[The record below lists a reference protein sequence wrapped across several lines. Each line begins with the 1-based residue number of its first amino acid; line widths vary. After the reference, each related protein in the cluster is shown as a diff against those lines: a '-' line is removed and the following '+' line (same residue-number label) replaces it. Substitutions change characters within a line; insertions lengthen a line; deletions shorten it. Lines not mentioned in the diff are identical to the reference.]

1 MEELSSVGE
10 QVFAAECILSKRLRK
25 VRASPPSP
33 LAHPA
38 LCAAHRPLFSPR
50 RASWNTWSSGAAGPL
65 SESPVRGRLPACAS
79 RPGWERRGDPLL
91 SGPGGKFCSSG
102 PGGRRPTGDA
112 LCLRAY
118 GERAGRPPAPA
129 PSGPALLRAARFW
142 RPFVACAP
150 ALERAVAGAGH
161 GPLPLPKLP
170 CCNLR
175 FLLVGAPPF
184 LAPLRALAF
193 FLMKGRDPA
202 FPGRGFFCI
211 CPATFLPGPHPL
223 PMPPSNPS
231 ALAALSAVSATLFC
245 LLPQLP
251 LPYLS
256 SLPSLAQ
263 GQARGIPS
271 AALLFVGI
279 CFLPR
284 RRLLSPLVACWDLG
298 LEVAVCLWV

>member
-91 SGPGGKFCSSG
+91 SGPGGKFCGSG

-112 LCLRAY
+112 LCLRAH
-118 GERAGRPPAPA
+118 GERVGRPPAPA

-170 CCNLR
+170 RCNLR
-175 FLLVGAPPF
+175 FLLVVAPPLSPPPPRACF
-184 LAPLRALAF
+184 LLNEGKGPGLPRKGLLLHLPRNLPSWTPSPPDAPL
-193 FLMKGRDPA
+193 KPQCS
-202 FPGRGFFCI
+202 GRGVRHI
-211 CPATFLPGPHPL
+211 VLSASPAPPPLPVFPSLPGSGPG
-223 PMPPSNPS
+223 SGDS
-231 ALAALSAVSATLFC
+231 
-245 LLPQLP
+245 
-251 LPYLS
+251 LS
-256 SLPSLAQ
+256 SF
-263 GQARGIPS
+263 
-271 AALLFVGI
+271 AL
-279 CFLPR
+279 
-284 RRLLSPLVACWDLG
+284 CWDLFSSQAQTVESPCG
-298 LEVAVCLWV
+298 LLGLGA